1 METAH
6 RQRSMHLAVF
16 AQGLGAA
23 HSVWRSPRTAPD
35 RLHTLR
41 HWADIARI
49 AEEGRL
55 DAVFIADALVLPD
68 SIGADVGERPDPV
81 SVLSALSAVTSRIGL
96 IGTSSTTY
104 NDPFTV
110 ARQFATLDHLS
121 EGRAG
126 WNIVT
131 TAIAGASGN
140 YGSAEL
146 PEHEARYARGEEF
159 VEVVLKLWDSWEP
172 GAIVADRAAGVYADR
187 DRIHEI
193 GHRGGHFQVRGPL
206 TVPRPP
212 QGRPLLAQAG
222 SSATG
227 LDLAAR
233 FADMVFTTQYD
244 PQAAQ
249 ALVRNVRALAE
260 VKGRS
265 PFDVKILPGL
275 TPVIGRTESE
285 ARELADELG
294 SLISPEAT
302 LAFMR
307 QAFGGIDLGRYDLD
321 EPFPDL
327 RDELPAHAGK
337 SRPALLIGT
346 ALEEKLTIR
355 QMIERVGLSI
365 GHRCLVGT
373 PDQVADDMAHW
384 FETHAADGFN
394 IIPADLPHGLR
405 DFVEQVVPRLQDRG
419 LFRKEYTG
427 TTLREHL
434 SG

>member
-1 METAH
+1 
-6 RQRSMHLAVF
+6 MHLAVF

-23 HSVWRSPRTAPD
+23 HSVWKSPRTSPG
-35 RLHTLR
+35 RLHTLE
-41 HWADIARI
+41 HWAETART
-49 AEEGRL
+49 AEEGKL
-55 DAVFIADALVLPD
+55 DAVFVADALVLPD
-68 SIGADVGERPDPV
+68 SIGSDVGERPDPV

-121 EGRAG
+121 NGRAG

-146 PEHEARYARGEEF
+146 PEHEARYERGEEF

-172 GAIVADRAAGVYADR
+172 GAIAADRASGVYADR
-187 DRIHEI
+187 DRIHQI
-193 GHRGGHFQVRGPL
+193 GHRGKHFQVRGPL
-206 TVPRPP
+206 TLPRPP

-222 SSATG
+222 SSPTG
-227 LDLAAR
+227 LNLAAR

-244 PQAAQ
+244 PDAART
-249 ALVRNVRALAE
+249 LVRTVRELSAA
-260 VKGRS
+260 KGRS
-265 PFDVKILPGL
+265 PHDVKVLPGL
-275 TPVIGRTESE
+275 TPVLGRTEDE
-285 ARELADELG
+285 ARELARELG

-302 LAFMR
+302 LSFMR
-307 QAFGGIDLGRYDLD
+307 QAFGGIDLSGYDLD
-321 EPFPDL
+321 EPFPDV
-327 RDELPAHAGK
+327 RKQLPAHAGV
-337 SRPALLIGT
+337 SRPALLIST
-346 ALEEKLTIR
+346 ALDEKLTIS
-355 QMIERVGLSI
+355 QVIQRVGLSI

-373 PDQVADDMAHW
+373 PDRVADDMAHW

-394 IIPADLPHGLR
+394 VIPADLPGGLR
-405 DFVEQVVPRLQDRG
+405 DFVAEVVPRLQDRG
-419 LFRKEYTG
+419 LFRKEYQG
-427 TTLREHL
+427 GTLREHL

>member
-1 METAH
+1 MESGNQ
-6 RQRSMHLAVF
+6 QRAMHLAVF
-16 AQGLGAA
+16 AQGLGVA
-23 HSVWRSPRTAPD
+23 HSVWKSPRTAPE
-35 RLHTLR
+35 RLHTLE
-41 HWADIARI
+41 HWAETARI

-68 SIGADVGERPDPV
+68 SIDADVGERPDPV

-121 EGRAG
+121 GGRAG

-146 PEHEARYARGEEF
+146 PEHEARYERGEEF

-172 GAIVADRAAGVYADR
+172 GAIVADRATGVYADP
-187 DRIHEI
+187 DRVHEI
-193 GHRGGHFQVRGPL
+193 GHRGKHFQVRGPL

-212 QGRPLLAQAG
+212 QDRPLLAQAG
-222 SSATG
+222 SSPTG
-227 LDLAAR
+227 LNLAAR

-244 PQAAQ
+244 LEASRTVVRTVRELAA
-249 ALVRNVRALAE
+249 A
-260 VKGRS
+260 KGRS
-265 PFDVKILPGL
+265 PLDVKILPGL
-275 TPVIGRTESE
+275 TPILGRTEAE
-285 ARELADELG
+285 ARDLAQELG

-302 LAFMR
+302 LTFLG
-307 QAFGGIDLGRYDLD
+307 QAFGGIDLRDYDLD
-321 EPFPDL
+321 GPVPDI
-327 RDELPAHAGK
+327 RQQLPAHAGV

-346 ALEEKLTIR
+346 ALAEKLTIR
-355 QMIERVGLSI
+355 QMIQRVGLSI

-373 PDQVADDMAHW
+373 PDQVADDMALW

-394 IIPADLPHGLR
+394 VIPADLPGGLQ
-405 DFVEQVVPRLQDRG
+405 DFVAEVVPRLQDRG